1 MPAPHLTRPVLVACP
16 PDGTEAFLR
25 ATMLGFHRDFDADAM
40 APASTLLET
49 GRSTGHQVEGRWVST
64 CSSYARELVVPGGR
78 VPVAAVTWVTV
89 QPSYRRRG
97 LLTELMDHQL
107 ATLTEPVA
115 LLWASEAG
123 IYGRFGY
130 GPAVP
135 TLDVSGPTQAT
146 AFRPEVDLGGGSVE
160 EVGAEEFRAAAVPLH
175 ARLLADRPGA
185 LTRPEAWWD
194 AALDDRPSRHPGESS
209 QRYALHHDAAGVVDG
224 YLCFRLPAGGSAIG
238 PGLKVR
244 VTGLDA
250 ATPAG
255 HARLWRFVLG
265 LDLVRE
271 VDGVTA
277 VDDPL
282 PHLLAD
288 PLALATRVSESMYA
302 RLLDVPAALEARR
315 YATDVDVVLAVQDR
329 RRPGNDDIFRLEGG
343 PDGATVTRVRRPPDL
358 TLGVAELATVYL
370 GGTSP
375 GTLLRAGLL
384 AEEIPGAA
392 TALGAALTASRMP
405 FSRDYF

>member
-1 MPAPHLTRPVLVACP
+1 MPAPHLTRPLLVDCP

-25 ATMLGFHRDFDADAM
+25 ATMHGFHHDYDADAM
-40 APASTLLET
+40 GPAATLLET
-49 GRSTGHQVEGRWVST
+49 ARSFGHQVEGRWVST
-64 CSSYARELVVPGGR
+64 CSSYGRELVVPGGR

-97 LLTELMDHQL
+97 LLTELMEHQL
-107 ATLTEPVA
+107 GTVTEPVA
-115 LLWASEAG
+115 LLWASEAA

-135 TLDVSGPTQAT
+135 TWHVSGPTRQT
-146 AFRPEVDLGGGSVE
+146 AFRPEVELGGGSVE
-160 EVGAEEFRAAAVPLH
+160 EVGVEEFRAVVVPLH

-185 LTRPEAWWD
+185 LTRSEPWWD
-194 AALDDRPSRHPGESS
+194 AALDDRPSRHPGESN
-209 QRYALHHDAAGVVDG
+209 QRYALHHDEAGVVDG
-224 YLCFRLPAGGSAIG
+224 YLCFRLPAGAPIGS
-238 PGLKVR
+238 GLKVR

-250 ATPAG
+250 ASAAG
-255 HARLWRFVLG
+255 QARLWRFVLD

-271 VDGVTA
+271 VDAATA
-277 VDDPL
+277 ADDPL

-288 PLALATRVSESMYA
+288 PLALTTTVAESTHA

-315 YATDVDVVLAVQDR
+315 YATPVDVVLRVHDR
-329 RRPGNDDIFRLEGG
+329 RRPDNDDTFRLEGG
-343 PDGATVTRVRRPPDL
+343 PDGAAVTRVRSTPDV

-375 GTLLRAGLL
+375 GTLRRAGLL
-384 AEEIPGAA
+384 VEHTAGAVPG
-392 TALGAALTASRMP
+392 LGAALTASRLP